1 MREALPLEPG
11 RYHSRPCAKG
21 ERHAPLCPVIPG
33 ERSGSSTAS
42 GTAFEALPEARG
54 ADPHPGCWKSHGSR
68 DRRAFYPSCA
78 ARGAGGE
85 ARAPCAQGNTGPELR
100 SKLKSLS
107 GLFRC
112 RNLCVL
118 ATEKGQ
124 LAAYSLLCRGLRACF
139 RCPLKR
145 ERLLGCASLAAEI
158 HAALRV
164 SCGKH
169 AVEGGEKKRNFC
181 LTKLPERLNVPVT
194 NPPARIVG
202 FAEFLQDTGSLP
214 DRMFFLSRKI
224 SHVCRIFLYLL
235 FARKRGYRENFS
247 LYFSGI

>member
-1 MREALPLEPG
+1 MRRCPKHEGQTRILAAGRAMEAVTD
-11 RYHSRPCAKG
+11 
-21 ERHAPLCPVIPG
+21 APFTL
-33 ERSGSSTAS
+33 
-42 GTAFEALPEARG
+42 L
-54 ADPHPGCWKSHGSR
+54 D
-68 DRRAFYPSCA
+68 A

-85 ARAPCAQGNTGPELR
+85 ARAPCAQGNTGPESR

-139 RCPLKR
+139 RCPLKG
-145 ERLLGCASLAAEI
+145 ERLFGCASLAAEI

-214 DRMFFLSRKI
+214 DRMFFLSRKV